1 MFYGA
6 DDFNVI
12 PYDGHEGMSD
22 PNYVRVHYV
31 VETFDRRQKNLRL
44 KFSSDIIDKLR
55 IVR

>member
-31 VETFDRRQKNLRL
+31 VHTFDRRQKNLRL
-44 KFSSDIIDKLR
+44 KFSSDIIDKVR